1 MTSLAEYNNNPGN
14 IRPPKGLTYTGQ
26 LGIDD
31 KGFAIFATPDDGRKA
46 LAQDIGAKQ
55 KQGLN
60 TPDSFI
66 NKYTPASPENSEES
80 RDNYKIGLAQ
90 HLGLKSTADP
100 FPDGSEQKIADYIA
114 SFESGKKSSFAQDE
128 TEADKMAKEN
138 KTPKKPM
145 PEAQKPLDEILSEGL
160 GYVLGKAQDNSDV
173 LAAGAAGAAKGAVEK
188 LMIDPS
194 ANMMKAGETTREQ
207 VLAATR
213 KASDL
218 YNKMEG
224 LAEEVRLRQENNLPI
239 DDLRK
244 EANRLRVAS
253 DRAAD
258 ELRTAKEQVK
268 TLSRPPVLEAPPA
281 NSLTGALDAAKK
293 KGISGSA
300 NWVHSQ
306 SPGVPNVVANA
317 AENMRKDNPKG
328 GQALID
334 KDTIQ
339 REKVRQM
346 GDPPLKALES
356 GVELHLPN
364 EMASQLDKELAEKQA
379 NLAEQQAARAAQVE
393 TQRLAQEDLLKRQ
406 QASAAVGESMARQ
419 RKLDT
424 GRAASE
430 ASKRVNQEQQQ
441 AAREAEQ
448 MSKARVASDAATTAA
463 RETQA
468 AKPGTLTMM
477 AREAGRRV
485 AEKAPIIGGTLSAA
499 GATLSAKEAVDRYSK
514 GDYSGTVLGT
524 IEALLNVASMTP
536 PVTPMGMAAKGIGTA
551 GSFGMIPVWIAHDY
565 FSNKGPWAKDKKAQG
580 GLSLAQ

>member
-14 IRPPKGLTYTGQ
+14 IRPPKDLTYPGQ

-100 FPDGSEQKIADYIA
+100 FPAGSEKKIADYIA
-114 SFESGKKSSFAQDE
+114 SFESGKKSAFDQGE
-128 TEADKMAKEN
+128 TEADKK
-138 KTPKKPM
+138 PKKPM
-145 PEAQKPLDEILSEGL
+145 PEAHKPIDEILSEGL
-160 GYVLGKAQDNSDV
+160 GYVLGKAQDNPDV

-194 ANMMKAGETTREQ
+194 ANVMKAGETTREQ

-268 TLSRPPVLEAPPA
+268 TLSRPPVVEAA
-281 NSLTGALDAAKK
+281 TDAAETVASRKK
-293 KGISGSA
+293 AGASGAS
-300 NWVHSQ
+300 NWVRSMADE
-306 SPGVPNVVANA
+306 VPDVLANQ
-317 AENMRKDNPKG
+317 AENMRKNNPKG
-328 GQALID
+328 GQAIID
-334 KDTIQ
+334 ADTIQ
-339 REKVRQM
+339 REKIRNM
-346 GDPPLKALES
+346 GNPPLKTLES
-356 GVELHLPN
+356 GVQLHLPDSVSS
-364 EMASQLDKELAEKQA
+364 ELDKELAEKQA
-379 NLAEQQAARAAQVE
+379 KLAEQQAQRAAQAE
-393 TQRLAQEDLLKRQ
+393 TQKLAQEDLLKRQ
-406 QASAAVGESMARQ
+406 QAGAAAKESGAMQ

-430 ASKRVNQEQQQ
+430 AAKRVNQEQQQ
-441 AAREAEQ
+441 AASEAKQ

>member
-100 FPDGSEQKIADYIA
+100 FPAGSEQKIADYIA

-218 YNKMEG
+218 YNKMES
-224 LAEEVRLRQENNLPI
+224 LAEEVRVRQENNLPI

-268 TLSRPPVLEAPPA
+268 TLSRPPAAEAPA
-281 NSLTGALDAAKK
+281 ADAAETVASRKK
-293 KGISGSA
+293 AGASGAS
-300 NWVHSQ
+300 NWVRSMADE
-306 SPGVPNVVANA
+306 VPDVLANQ
-317 AENMRKDNPKG
+317 AENMRKNNPKG
-328 GQALID
+328 GQAIID
-334 KDTIQ
+334 ADTIQ
-339 REKVRQM
+339 REKIRNM
-346 GDPPLKALES
+346 GNPPLKTLES
-356 GVELHLPN
+356 GVQLHLPD

-379 NLAEQQAARAAQVE
+379 KLVEQQTARAAQVE

-430 ASKRVNQEQQQ
+430 AAKQVNQEQQKI
-441 AAREAEQ
+441 AREAEQ

>member
-114 SFESGKKSSFAQDE
+114 SFESGKKSAFDQGE
-128 TEADKMAKEN
+128 TEADKMAKE
-138 KTPKKPM
+138 KEKLKKPM
-145 PEAQKPLDEILSEGL
+145 PVAQKPLDEILSEGL

-173 LAAGAAGAAKGAVEK
+173 LAAGAAGAAKGAAEK
-188 LMIDPS
+188 FMLDPS
-194 ANMMKAGETTREQ
+194 ANVMKAGETTREQ

-268 TLSRPPVLEAPPA
+268 TLSRPPVVEAA
-281 NSLTGALDAAKK
+281 ADAAETVASRKK
-293 KGISGSA
+293 AGASGAS
-300 NWVHSQ
+300 NWVRSMADE
-306 SPGVPNVVANA
+306 VPDVLANK
-317 AENMRKDNPKG
+317 AENMRKNNPKG
-328 GQALID
+328 GQAIID
-334 KDTIQ
+334 ADTIQ
-339 REKVRQM
+339 REKIRNM
-346 GDPPLKALES
+346 GNPPLRTLES
-356 GVELHLPN
+356 GVQLHLPDAV
-364 EMASQLDKELAEKQA
+364 ASDLDKELAEKQA
-379 NLAEQQAARAAQVE
+379 KLAEQQAQRAAQAE
-393 TQRLAQEDLLKRQ
+393 TQKLAQEDLLKRQ
-406 QASAAVGESMARQ
+406 QASAAAQESMARQ
-419 RKLDT
+419 RKIDT

-430 ASKRVNQEQQQ
+430 AAKRVNQEQQQ
-441 AAREAEQ
+441 AAREADQ

-514 GDYSGTVLGT
+514 GDYSGMVLGT

>member
-114 SFESGKKSSFAQDE
+114 SFESGKKSAFDQGE
-128 TEADKMAKEN
+128 TEADKMAKE
-138 KTPKKPM
+138 KEKLKKPM
-145 PEAQKPLDEILSEGL
+145 PVAQKPLDEILSEGL

-173 LAAGAAGAAKGAVEK
+173 LAAGAAGAAKGAAEK
-188 LMIDPS
+188 FMLDPS
-194 ANMMKAGETTREQ
+194 ANVMKAGETTREQ

-268 TLSRPPVLEAPPA
+268 TLSRPPVVEAA
-281 NSLTGALDAAKK
+281 ADAAETVASRKK
-293 KGISGSA
+293 AGASGAS
-300 NWVHSQ
+300 NWVRSMADE
-306 SPGVPNVVANA
+306 VPDVLANQ
-317 AENMRKDNPKG
+317 AENMRKNNPKG
-328 GQALID
+328 GQAIID
-334 KDTIQ
+334 ADTIQ
-339 REKVRQM
+339 REKIRNM
-346 GDPPLKALES
+346 GNPPLRTLES
-356 GVELHLPN
+356 GVQLHLPDAV
-364 EMASQLDKELAEKQA
+364 ASELDKELAEKQA
-379 NLAEQQAARAAQVE
+379 KLAEQQAQRAAQAE
-393 TQRLAQEDLLKRQ
+393 TQKLAQEDLLKRQ
-406 QASAAVGESMARQ
+406 QASAAAQESMARQ
-419 RKLDT
+419 RKIDT

-430 ASKRVNQEQQQ
+430 AAKRVNQEQQQ
-441 AAREAEQ
+441 AAREADQ

-536 PVTPMGMAAKGIGTA
+536 PVGPVGMAVKGIGTA